1 MKDVPELLNGMR
13 ATAEPTRLRLFALC
27 AHADLRV
34 NELAQILG
42 QSQPRISH
50 NLKILCE
57 AGVLDRSRE
66 GVWAFYRL
74 AAGSGRGTVGDMAQ
88 WLVDSIPDDDPE
100 IMRDMNRLNQINRD
114 RASAAEA
121 YFSRK
126 RNALGPCQVPLR
138 G

>member
-13 ATAEPTRLRLFALC
+13 ATAEPTRLRLLALC

-50 NLKILCE
+50 NLKILYE

-74 AAGSGRGTVGDMAQ
+74 AAEA
-88 WLVDSIPDDDPE
+88 
-100 IMRDMNRLNQINRD
+100 
-114 RASAAEA
+114 AAERSEKWLSGWWIRFLTTIPRSCA
-121 YFSRK
+121 T
-126 RNALGPCQVPLR
+126 
-138 G
+138 